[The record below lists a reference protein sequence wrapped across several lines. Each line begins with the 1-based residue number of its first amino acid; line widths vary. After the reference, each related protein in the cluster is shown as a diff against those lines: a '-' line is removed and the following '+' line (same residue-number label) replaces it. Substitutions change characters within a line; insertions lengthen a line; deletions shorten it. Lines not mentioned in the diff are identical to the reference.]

1 MGFALH
7 TAEKSSGSSHK
18 TAVPSRTL
26 QPVISTPEIN
36 ESHRAPDQC
45 ACGGGCPRCQLQKK
59 AKVGPPGDAFEH
71 EADSVA
77 ERIVSGDKVSISG
90 RATNLR
96 PTIHTKR
103 SGDAGGGG
111 ESAGIEGLSSGH
123 TLPLSV
129 QREFGP
135 RLGHDLSGVR
145 VHHDDAADRAATSV
159 GARAF
164 TLGRDLVFARGEW
177 APDTGE
183 GRRLLAHELVHW
195 VQQGGHAGT
204 IQRNLK
210 VDAKA
215 SDDKTT
221 AIPQM
226 TPLLQKICP
235 DFDVDTKSGLVTAKS
250 GTDCAKGKFG
260 SVASGKQ
267 KLGCCCLCTLARAPD
282 DWRIVVTI
290 TDAPTTDD
298 TTRTVK
304 MIPTSGAS
312 VPDLRYWTGGKTETM
327 QPLPAT
333 EGLGHELCGHAALMQ
348 IKAHPLDEDANT
360 ARTFSDVHDPTVK
373 IENALAAKGEMNL
386 GNTPRGLAAG
396 SKHHGESLRVFV
408 VKPFKADDA
417 TVSSTA
423 QTVIDGAAKFSD
435 ANPTKLIDVVGFT
448 DSSDKDASM
457 SKKRADAVRSNFDAK
472 LTEKDDVDF
481 TLSPGASSTKIPR
494 LQPAVDG
501 GAGSVA
507 SVEIRLA
514 REPAGLVSL
523 PAGVTLPA
531 TVTHV
536 DPKTPAVVD
545 LVTKQGKSTGNACH
559 DLLIKTAWT

>member
-1 MGFALH
+1 MGFAVH
-7 TAEKSSGSSHK
+7 TAEKSSGSSHN
-18 TAVPSRTL
+18 TAVQSRSL
-26 QPVISTPEIN
+26 PPVTSASEIN
-36 ESHRAPDQC
+36 EPHRAPDQC
-45 ACGGGCPRCQLQKK
+45 ACGGGCPRCNLQKK
-59 AKVGPPGDAFEH
+59 VRVGPPGDSFER

-77 ERIVSGDKVSISG
+77 ERIVSGDAVSIHG
-90 RATNLR
+90 RVG
-96 PTIHTKR
+96 PTVHTKR
-103 SGDAGGGG
+103 SGDGGGGG

-123 TLPLSV
+123 TLPLSL

-135 RLGHDLSGVR
+135 RLGHDLGGVR

-177 APDTGE
+177 SPHTGE

-195 VQQGGHAGT
+195 VQQGGHAGR

-210 VDAKA
+210 VDARA

-235 DFDVDTKSGLVTAKS
+235 DFDVDAKSGIVTAKA
-250 GTDCAKGKFG
+250 GTDCEKGKFG
-260 SVASGKQ
+260 GVATGKQ
-267 KLGCCCLCTLARAPD
+267 KLGCCCLCTMARAPN

-290 TDAPTTDD
+290 NDAPSTDD
-298 TTRTVK
+298 KTRTVK
-304 MIPTSGAS
+304 MLPASGSS
-312 VPDLRYWTGGKTETM
+312 VPDIRYWTGGGTETM
-327 QPLPAT
+327 QPLPQPET
-333 EGLGHELCGHAALMQ
+333 LGHELCGHAALMQ
-348 IKAHPLDEDANT
+348 IKAHPPDEDENT
-360 ARTFSDVHDPTVK
+360 KRTFSDIHDPTVK
-373 IENALAAKGEMNL
+373 IENVLAAKGEMNL
-386 GNTPRGLAAG
+386 GNTPRGLAAS

-408 VKPFKADDA
+408 VKPFKTDDV

-423 QTVIDGAAKFSD
+423 QTIIDGAAEYSD
-435 ANPTKLIDVVGFT
+435 ANETTLIDVVGFT
-448 DSSDKDASM
+448 DSGEKDASM
-457 SKKRADAVRSNFDAK
+457 SKKRADEVRANFDAR
-472 LTEKDDVDF
+472 LTKKDDVEF
-481 TLSPGASSTKIPR
+481 TLSPGAASTKIPR

-501 GAGSVA
+501 GVGSVA

-514 REPAGLVSL
+514 SEPAGLENL
-523 PAGVTLPA
+523 PAGVTLPS

-536 DPKTPAVVD
+536 DPQHPEVVD
-545 LVTKQGKSTGNACH
+545 LVTKKGKSTGNACH